1 MALKTDLPDEI
12 CGIPYCVPGIGNFF
26 LLLLVL
32 SLFAAAG
39 CGRGPAAPPNI
50 LFISVDTLR
59 RDHLGCYGYERETSP
74 RIDRIAG
81 NGVLFENG
89 VSTSCWTLPSHTS
102 MLTGLYPSFHRLQ
115 DDGNRLAG
123 DVATLAEQLR
133 DAGYH
138 TMAVT
143 AHVYVSSEFGL
154 DRGFDRF
161 DDSLIRGGAENPV
174 ASEVI
179 DRALDLFRTLPPEPF
194 FAFVHFFDPHWD
206 YAPPPPFDTK
216 FTDPTYDGP
225 IDGTLDSMLPF
236 LQGDRRMPAADLARA
251 VALYDGEIAFVDAQI
266 GRLIDGLD
274 EMGRME
280 NTLIVLTGDH
290 GEEFQDHGRLGH
302 GKSLFRE
309 QLGVPIILSGH
320 DTFPAG
326 GRSDRLVSLV
336 DLAPTLLELAG
347 VVPAERLQGVSL
359 AGAEEESGRSVFGE
373 SIRFGNEMRT
383 VRDSR
388 YKMIHY
394 LQGDHR
400 QFYDMEKDPGEQR
413 PLSFDPTRGGLTEKL
428 VEYSAEADRGWH
440 MKLIAVSG
448 GSMRCR
454 GTIRTEGRI
463 VAPRRYWSGNTD
475 DGSTVRFHRFELS
488 REENELVFDASIQM
502 MIGEIAFE
510 TTPPGAPVLFDVEV
524 TNDAGDAGLFLG
536 HGERTGSAGP
546 FRLLQTDPRLHA
558 LPRDYLRVPP
568 GCYIRA
574 VPPRDAPAEK
584 SELSEETIRRL
595 RALGYIEE

>member
-1 MALKTDLPDEI
+1 MSPRFI
-12 CGIPYCVPGIGNFF
+12 
-26 LLLLVL
+26 LLFLVL
-32 SLFAAAG
+32 SLCAAAG
-39 CGRGPAAPPNI
+39 CGGGPSAPPNI

-59 RDHLGCYGYERETSP
+59 RDHLGCYGYEKSTSP
-74 RIDRIAG
+74 HIDRIAG
-81 NGVLFENG
+81 NGLLFENC
-89 VSTSCWTLPSHTS
+89 VSTSSWTLPSHTS

-123 DVATLAEQLR
+123 DVTTVAEQLQ
-133 DAGYH
+133 DAGYQ

-154 DRGFDRF
+154 DRGFHRF
-161 DDSLIRGGAENPV
+161 DDSLIRGGAENPI
-174 ASEVI
+174 ASDVV
-179 DRALDLFRTLPPEPF
+179 DRALDLFRTIPPGPW

-216 FTDPTYDGP
+216 FIDPAYDGP
-225 IDGTLDSMLPF
+225 IDGTLESMLPF
-236 LQGDRRMPAADLARA
+236 LKGDRRMPAADLARA

-266 GRLIDGLD
+266 GRLIERL
-274 EMGRME
+274 EETGRME

-320 DTFPAG
+320 DAFPAG

-347 VVPAERLQGVSL
+347 ALPAERFQGVSL
-359 AGAEEESGRSVFGE
+359 AGAKEESGRSVFGE

-383 VRDSR
+383 VRDDR

-400 QFYDMEKDPGEQR
+400 QFYDMENDPGERR
-413 PLSFDPTRGGLTEKL
+413 PLSFDPTRGELTEKL
-428 VEYSAEADRGWH
+428 AEYSAEADRGWH
-440 MKLIAVSG
+440 MKLIAVTG

-454 GTIRTEGRI
+454 GTVRAEGRI
-463 VAPRRYWSGNTD
+463 VAPRKYWSGNTG
-475 DGSTVRFHRFELS
+475 DGSTVRFHRFELN
-488 REENELVFDASIQM
+488 RGKTELVFDASIQM

-510 TTPPGAPVLFDVEV
+510 TTPPDAPVLFDIEV
-524 TNDAGDAGLFLG
+524 TSGGGESGLFLG
-536 HGERTGSAGP
+536 HGERAGSARP
-546 FRLLQTDPRLHA
+546 LSLMQTDTRLHA
-558 LPRDYLRVPP
+558 LPRDYLRAPS

-574 VPPRDAPAEK
+574 VPPRDAPAER
-584 SELSEETIRRL
+584 SELSEEAIRRL
-595 RALGYIEE
+595 RALGYIED